1 MKKGRWIELYY
12 NRQGK
17 RYRDITRK
25 KNNRWESA
33 QSGKWKVGGDVREG
47 AKERRV
53 GGRVEKTTLAV
64 SG

>member
-1 MKKGRWIELYY
+1 MKKGRWIQLYY

-17 RYRDITRK
+17 RYRDIRTNK
-25 KNNRWESA
+25 KWESA

-53 GGRVEKTTLAV
+53 RGRVEKTTLAF